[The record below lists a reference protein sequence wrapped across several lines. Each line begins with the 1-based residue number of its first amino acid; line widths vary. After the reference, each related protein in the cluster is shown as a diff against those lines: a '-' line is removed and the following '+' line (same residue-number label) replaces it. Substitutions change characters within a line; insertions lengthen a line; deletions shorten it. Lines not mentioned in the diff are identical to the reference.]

1 MKRTWIVA
9 TVTIIALGLPLF
21 AAGADTPPCAADV
34 QKLCSDVAAGGGRIQ
49 ACLKKNEAQVSPACH
64 AKIDVLAQELK
75 EIALI
80 CRWDIGRLCS
90 DVSPGDGRLASCLNT
105 HASDLSPECKAA
117 LANAKK

>member
-1 MKRTWIVA
+1 VL
-9 TVTIIALGLPLF
+9 TIIALGLPLL
-21 AAGADTPPCAADV
+21 AAGADTPCAADV

-64 AKIDVLAQELK
+64 SKIDALGQEMK
-75 EIALI
+75 EIALV

-90 DVSPGDGRLASCLNT
+90 DVSPGDGRLSSCLNT

-117 LANAKK
+117 LASVKK